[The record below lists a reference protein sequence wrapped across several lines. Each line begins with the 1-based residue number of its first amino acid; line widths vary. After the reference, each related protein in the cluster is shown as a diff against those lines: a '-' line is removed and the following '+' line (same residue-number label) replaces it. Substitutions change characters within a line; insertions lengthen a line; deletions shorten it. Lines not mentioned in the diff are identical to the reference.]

1 MKRLGLIALP
11 FLLATPAI
19 AADLD
24 GPRYSEREVII
35 ERRPTIV
42 ERHYYQAPVIE
53 YVDEDPVEY
62 VEFPRV
68 HGFTPPYPAYYGWFG
83 HRHHHHRHWR
93 RHHHHRH
100 HR

>member
-11 FLLATPAI
+11 FLLASPAF

-35 ERRPTIV
+35 ERRPTVV
-42 ERHYYQAPVIE
+42 ERHYYYRAPV
-53 YVDEDPVEY
+53 VEY
-62 VEFPRV
+62 DDDDAIEFVERPRV
-68 HGFTPPYPAYYGWFG
+68 YGFVPPYPEYYGWVG

-93 RHHHHRH
+93 HRHHHHR
-100 HR
+100 